1 MMNKRAKPDLPGIAY
16 LTAILAG
23 ILLFLIFGESKLGVQ
38 PNLIWIAWITGL
50 LFALA
55 VLWFWIRWQKKS

>member
-1 MMNKRAKPDLPGIAY
+1 MMNKRAKPDLPGIAN

-23 ILLFLIFGESKLGVQ
+23 VLLFLIFGESILGAK
-38 PNLIWIAWITGL
+38 PNIIWIAWLTGF

-55 VLWFWIRWQKKS
+55 VLWIWLRWRNR

>member
-16 LTAILAG
+16 LAAILTG
-23 ILLFLIFGESKLGVQ
+23 VLLFLIFGESILGAK
-38 PNLIWIAWITGL
+38 PNMIWIAWLTGF

-55 VLWFWIRWQKKS
+55 VLWIWLRWRNR